1 MGGYMEYQGPTTDD
15 LANIHALNRLFLR
28 AISGS
33 AANGFD
39 GVAGRRLTDSQ
50 LSRLAGVPFLLFSFR
65 EREDDY
71 WQRVLA
77 DDPQIDLIDS
87 GSPLDE
93 PIGQLQVAG
102 LSFLWQLVRRNPYAA
117 RVVSGAPVS
126 WCERVAGLTLVNFLQ
141 KAATR
146 GDLLRMRF
154 SDDDRVWR
162 RLLHN
167 GISTQRQIRLAS
179 HHSALQSILTQA
191 PESNYGRLS
200 AAACRI
206 RDKKV

>member
-1 MGGYMEYQGPTTDD
+1 MEYQGPTTDD

-28 AISGS
+28 AIAGS
-33 AANGFD
+33 AANAFD
-39 GVAGRRLTDSQ
+39 NLAGRRLTDSQ

-65 EREDDY
+65 ERDDDY

-87 GSPLDE
+87 GNPLDE

-102 LSFLWQLVRRNPYAA
+102 LSFLWQLARRNPYAA

-126 WCERVAGLTLVNFLQ
+126 WCERVAALTLVSFLQ

-167 GISTQRQIRLAS
+167 GTSTQRQTRLAS
-179 HHSALQSILTQA
+179 HHSALQSMLTRA
-191 PESNYGRLS
+191 PEPNYGRLS